1 MSYKNIEDKR
11 KNQRQYY
18 SNHKEESA
26 ERCKQYY
33 YNNKGKEGKRHRQ
46 RYICKGREE
55 YFILKYGLTKKDW
68 EGLWY
73 AQDGR
78 CAICD
83 KFFEKIKDAYVDHN
97 HKTDKARS
105 LLCNKCNLG
114 IGFFN
119 DNPELLK
126 NAREYLIE

>member
-1 MSYKNIEDKR
+1 MPYKNIEDKR

-18 SNHKEESA
+18 SNHKEKSA
-26 ERCKQYY
+26 ERCKLYY
-33 YNNKGKEGKRHRQ
+33 QNNKEKEAKRMKQRYLYKGKE
-46 RYICKGREE
+46 E
-55 YFILKYGLTKKDW
+55 YLKSKYGLTNNDW

-97 HKTDKARS
+97 HKTDKTRS

-126 NAREYLIE
+126 NTREYLIE